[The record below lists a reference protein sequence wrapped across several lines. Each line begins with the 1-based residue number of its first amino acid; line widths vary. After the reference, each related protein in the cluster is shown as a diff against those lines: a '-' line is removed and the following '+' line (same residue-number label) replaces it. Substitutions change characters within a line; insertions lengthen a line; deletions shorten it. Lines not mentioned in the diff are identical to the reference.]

1 MKRHADE
8 ALSLNVLA
16 PDIKRLFVSYSHI
29 ATRGSIRLARQAGT
43 AHAAAVGTVM
53 QQWGRAEQ
61 TGAPAV
67 ELLGLPGMTRDKS
80 ASRRD
85 ARFPH
90 SPKKIMIYSNL
101 LHLSYNMWGD
111 WENPK
116 VKGKYWACK
125 PYLRFDEKVW
135 NDLLD
140 AMHKRGLNM
149 VDATCSDVVVTHDLV
164 KDLAERGYDVVY
176 VGRRGHPEP
185 EGVIGE
191 APGKVHLVQDPE
203 DVDALDIKNDKIA
216 VTCQTTLSIWDTAA
230 MIKRVRD
237 KYPQTEAYNEICR
250 ATQDR
255 QEAAVEAAKDC
266 DVVIV
271 VGSERSSNSKRLV
284 QVVQELAHKP
294 AYLVDTASDIK
305 PEWLQGKGR
314 VGVTSGA
321 STPTQLTREVI
332 EYLEAL

>member
-1 MKRHADE
+1 MEVLKITPRGYCHGVVEAIRAAKQTAKARPGEKIAMLGYLVHNTHVTDE
-8 ALSLNVLA
+8 LRQSGIELVDSDN
-16 PDIKRLFVSYSHI
+16 RLDGLDRIENGTVIF
-29 ATRGSIRLARQAGT
+29 T
-43 AHAAAVGTVM
+43 AHGVSPAVKEKAAA
-53 QQWGRAEQ
+53 
-61 TGAPAV
+61 
-67 ELLGLPGMTRDKS
+67 
-80 ASRRD
+80 
-85 ARFPH
+85 
-90 SPKKIMIYSNL
+90 
-101 LHLSYNMWGD
+101 
-111 WENPK
+111 
-116 VKGKYWACK
+116 
-125 PYLRFDEKVW
+125 
-135 NDLLD
+135 
-140 AMHKRGLNM
+140 RGLTP

-164 KDLAERGYDVVY
+164 RDLAERGYDIIY
-176 VGRRGHPEP
+176 IGRRGHPEP

-203 DVDALDIKNDKIA
+203 DVDALEITNPKVA

-237 KYPQTEAYNEICR
+237 RYPQTEAYNEICR

-255 QEAAVEAAKDC
+255 QEAAVEAAREC

-294 AYLVDTASDIK
+294 AYLVDTAKDIK
-305 PEWLQGKGR
+305 AEWLAGKTR

-332 EYLEAL
+332 EYLEAV

>member
-1 MKRHADE
+1 MEVVRITPRGYCHGVVDAFRIAKRVREETAGPVHMLGMLVHNTHATDDLQAQGI
-8 ALSLNVLA
+8 ALVDP
-16 PDIKRLFVSYSHI
+16 PD
-29 ATRGSIRLARQAGT
+29 RLAGLNQIKDGTVIFT
-43 AHAAAVGTVM
+43 AHGVSPQVKERAA
-53 QQWGRAEQ
+53 E
-61 TGAPAV
+61 
-67 ELLGLPGMTRDKS
+67 LGLR
-80 ASRRD
+80 A
-85 ARFPH
+85 
-90 SPKKIMIYSNL
+90 I
-101 LHLSYNMWGD
+101 
-111 WENPK
+111 
-116 VKGKYWACK
+116 
-125 PYLRFDEKVW
+125 
-135 NDLLD
+135 
-140 AMHKRGLNM
+140 
-149 VDATCSDVVVTHDLV
+149 DATCSDVVRTHELV
-164 KDLAERGYDVVY
+164 ADLASKGYEVVY
-176 VGRRGHPEP
+176 IGRRGHPEP

-203 DVDALDIKNDKIA
+203 DVDALDIKNDRIA